1 MAAKKAMKPA
11 KKGAKPSA
19 KQVKSE
25 KNISLAAMKYLKPF

>member
-25 KNISLAAMKYLKPF
+25 KNLSLTARGFLKMN